1 MICVTK
7 GENLERKDSNL
18 KDLRNT
24 CTEVNNIKR
33 CMIKAKEDWIGE
45 HCSEIEENLRKNNSI
60 RAHQLMK
67 GLTTAK
73 QGTATTI
80 QECSGKCLTE
90 EQEILNGWMEYC
102 SKKCNHKTTRDPSV
116 LNCPQTDT
124 EDNHTILHKEVET
137 AEQSLKKGKLAG
149 VVNILAELVQE
160 GGEAV
165 NFCSHNLHKDLAD
178 RRLVNPMDPLPG
190 HHTSKERQP
199 AAVPELPNVTTA
211 SSEQTEA
218 TSDEDHH

>member
-160 GGEAV
+160 GGENAITALTTIC
-165 NFCSHNLHKDLAD
+165 NKISQTGEWPTQWTQSLFIILPKKGNLQQCQNYRRISLISH
-178 RRLVNPMDPLPG
+178 P
-190 HHTSKERQP
+190 S
-199 AAVPELPNVTTA
+199 
-211 SSEQTEA
+211 
-218 TSDEDHH
+218 